1 VDVAL
6 SQWTIT
12 AYLVTMTA
20 LLLFFGRVSDFTGKA
35 VLFTAGQALFTLGSL
50 ACGLS
55 ATLAQL
61 VIFRGIQAVGGAMVF
76 SISGAIL
83 FLSFPPEERGRAM
96 GYLGSTVAA
105 GSILGPILGGFLV
118 DSLGWRYIFL
128 INLPIGIVL
137 VACALLFLRTGEAR
151 SPEFHMDWPGAG
163 TLVVSLVSLMLFFST
178 IGGFSDSPLLPL
190 VSGALFLVFTALFV
204 LRESSCDRPLLDL
217 RIFRVRGFLLPV
229 VAMMLFFIATY
240 MMNIA
245 GPFYFQG
252 VMGFRPTQ
260 VGLVFLVVPVVMVA
274 ASPVTGL
281 LYDKRRWRHYGTIGV
296 SIVSFSFIVLALLA
310 RRYSLA
316 GMSACFFFLGLGSA
330 LFQSPNNTEIMNSL
344 PRSQTAIASSVS
356 SAGRNLAMT
365 LGTAFASTLLP
376 FLLRLAGHRGTV
388 MEAERGLL
396 AGSVA
401 TVMLVSGVVCLLA
414 AVALLFNKPTTG
426 TSETN

>member
-1 VDVAL
+1 
-6 SQWTIT
+6 
-12 AYLVTMTA
+12 
-20 LLLFFGRVSDFTGKA
+20 
-35 VLFTAGQALFTLGSL
+35 
-50 ACGLS
+50 
-55 ATLAQL
+55 
-61 VIFRGIQAVGGAMVF
+61 
-76 SISGAIL
+76 
-83 FLSFPPEERGRAM
+83 M

-260 VGLVFLVVPVVMVA
+260 VGLVFLVVPVVMVV

-296 SIVSFSFIVLALLA
+296 SVVSFSFIVLALLA
-310 RRYSLA
+310 R
-316 GMSACFFFLGLGSA
+316 
-330 LFQSPNNTEIMNSL
+330 Q
-344 PRSQTAIASSVS
+344 QTAIASSVS

-376 FLLRLAGHRGTV
+376 LLLRLAGCGGVV
-388 MEAERGLL
+388 MEAEQGLL
-396 AGSVA
+396 AGSIG
-401 TVMLVSGVVCLLA
+401 TMMLVSAVVCLLA
-414 AVALLFNKPTTG
+414 AVTLLFNRPTPG
-426 TSETN
+426 TSETA